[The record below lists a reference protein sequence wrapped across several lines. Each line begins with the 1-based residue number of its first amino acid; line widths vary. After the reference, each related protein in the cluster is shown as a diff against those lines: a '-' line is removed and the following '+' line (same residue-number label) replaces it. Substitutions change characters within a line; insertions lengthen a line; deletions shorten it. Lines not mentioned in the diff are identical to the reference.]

1 MSVTEIGK
9 GRAGQDDE
17 VVDDSAAGGKDDGK
31 TGEPESASSI
41 EDRAAAGE
49 DEDDGTAQLILPGS
63 SSGLTSNV
71 GGKKPQSATFKI
83 ASISLP
89 LIGGELKIGDRGW
102 VAVEYEVTK
111 VGNEAMKKGRE
122 TTTVVRQ
129 HTAKPMAVELLDRPL
144 SD

>member
-9 GRAGQDDE
+9 GRAAQDDE
-17 VVDDSAAGGKDDGK
+17 VVDDSAAGAGKNADD
-31 TGEPESASSI
+31 PESASSI

-49 DEDDGTAQLILPGS
+49 EDDDGTAQLILPGS
-63 SSGLTSNV
+63 GSGLTSNV

-89 LIGGELKIGDRGW
+89 LVGGELKIGDRGW

-144 SD
+144 TD

>member
-9 GRAGQDDE
+9 GRAAQDGE
-17 VVDDSAAGGKDDGK
+17 VVDDSAAGAGKDAA
-31 TGEPESASSI
+31 ELESASSI

-49 DEDDGTAQLILPGS
+49 EDDDGTAQLILPGS